1 MSEVTTAGTNAGTL
15 EDIHSDISGNIP
27 QPTEISTEIP
37 APAPVAAAV
46 EPAPP
51 APAEA
56 PAIEEGETTPPETQ
70 NNSVAET
77 AVEPATIEADA
88 ETGFAKL
95 GLSEDLLRAVHE
107 AGYRNPTPIQAE
119 GIPHVLAHRDMI
131 GIAQTGTGKTA
142 SFTLPM
148 IEMLARGR
156 AKARMPRSLIL
167 EPTRE
172 LAAQVAESF
181 EKYGKFNKLSM
192 ALLIGGVSFEDQN
205 KKLDRGV
212 DVLIATPGRLLD
224 HFERG
229 RLMLSQVQVLVIDE
243 ADRML
248 DMGFIPDV
256 EKICK
261 LLPFTR
267 QTLFYS
273 ATMPTEIRRLTEQ
286 FLSNPVRV
294 EVTRPATTAENI
306 KQELV
311 QVPNDDWAKREAL
324 RVLVREAGEITN
336 AIVFCNKKH
345 TVDIVA
351 KSLSKHG
358 FNAAPLHGD
367 LDQSVRTK
375 TLDGFRSGEITILVA
390 SDVAARGLDIPAV
403 SHVFNFDVPYHSDD
417 YVHRIGR
424 TGRAGRSGFAY
435 MLVSSADSK
444 YVEAIE
450 KLTKMT
456 LSRRTIEGL
465 AEQVRERPPR
475 DKSRDGRRD
484 RGRGRDRD
492 HHGRGDHHDRPIK
505 PHGQVASMEPV
516 KTVEPAPAAP
526 RAEAP
531 RHEQRHE
538 QRNEQRNDQRNRQ
551 DHRQD
556 FRQRRPERAPE
567 QANRP
572 EPVNYAQVFRQ
583 KNNAPKVEVT
593 PVDIS
598 QLPAFL
604 LRPVK
609 LPKAPEKPEKPEP
622 KPVEKKVAKKA
633 VAKAPV
639 EQAPE
644 PAPIAQPEAAAVETP
659 VKKKRAPRK
668 KKVVAAEPDAV

>member
-1 MSEVTTAGTNAGTL
+1 MPPPSLPEEV
-15 EDIHSDISGNIP
+15 
-27 QPTEISTEIP
+27 
-37 APAPVAAAV
+37 
-46 EPAPP
+46 
-51 APAEA
+51 
-56 PAIEEGETTPPETQ
+56 Q
-70 NNSVAET
+70 NNSVAEV
-77 AVEPATIEADA
+77 AAEPATIEPTPEA
-88 ETGFAKL
+88 ESGFVGL
-95 GLSEDLLRAVHE
+95 GLSDDLLRAVHE
-107 AGYRNPTPIQAE
+107 AGYRTPTPIQAE
-119 GIPHVLAHRDMI
+119 GIPHVMARRDII

-181 EKYGKFNKLSM
+181 EKYGKYNKLSM
-192 ALLIGGVSFEDQN
+192 ALLIGGTSFDEQDR
-205 KKLDRGV
+205 KIDRGV

-229 RLMLSQVQVLVIDE
+229 KLMMTQVQLLVIDE

-256 EKICK
+256 ERICK
-261 LLPFTR
+261 MLPFTR

-273 ATMPTEIRRLTEQ
+273 ATMPAEIRRLTEQ

-294 EVTRPATTAENI
+294 EVARPATTADNI

-311 QVPNDDWAKREAL
+311 QVPNDEWAKREAL
-324 RVLVREAGEITN
+324 RTLIKEAGEITN

-367 LDQSVRTK
+367 LDQSVRTR

-403 SHVFNFDVPYHSDD
+403 SHVFNFDVPYHCDD
-417 YVHRIGR
+417 YVHRVGR
-424 TGRAGRSGFAY
+424 TGRAGRSGEAY
-435 MLVSSADSK
+435 MLVTSSDGK

-450 KLTKMT
+450 KLTKT
-456 LSRRTIEGL
+456 KLTSRSIDGL

-475 DKSRDGRRD
+475 EKFRDGRGE

-492 HHGRGDHHDRPIK
+492 RRHGDHRDRPVK

-516 KTVEPAPAAP
+516 KPVEESKPVAQQPRPEPQHRESQHREPQRPARP
-526 RAEAP
+526 
-531 RHEQRHE
+531 
-538 QRNEQRNDQRNRQ
+538 

-556 FRQRRPERAPE
+556 FRAQ
-567 QANRP
+567 QNRP
-572 EPVNYAQVFRQ
+572 EPAKKQEPVHYAQAF
-583 KNNAPKVEVT
+583 KKSSAPRVEVT
-593 PVDIS
+593 PVDAS

-609 LPKAPEKPEKPEP
+609 LPKTPEKKTVEKKTAE
-622 KPVEKKVAKKA
+622 KPVEK
-633 VAKAPV
+633 PV
-639 EQAPE
+639 EK
-644 PAPIAQPEAAAVETP
+644 AAEKTAE
-659 VKKKRAPRK
+659 KKPRAPRK
-668 KKVVAAEPDAV
+668 KAAKKAEPDAV